1 MDTTL
6 NIPSYWLKDNKLDIE
21 FIKDKKNQNFFLE
34 CLAKELKK
42 KNKKEQEKNDGKAFE
57 LYVIIYHKEKY
68 GDEIWGAGYIPE
80 EELYNSG
87 FIHDS
92 NKQRLNRIARRREAE
107 GRVILISDYGMDFLS
122 KDKNG
127 EYHVIQAK
135 NYNKTKVTA
144 KHLGTFFSVII
155 NRVKGTS
162 YIYTTSPLEINLEET
177 IQHSQGD
184 IIHEYIKDFGS
195 SSITKHKKSTNLNEK
210 ELPLR
215 PEQKEAIECT
225 RGKKGQLVWN
235 MCCAFGKTLVL
246 GHHLEQ
252 SPEYSVIVCLA
263 PLKAHVKNLEDRIL
277 PFLPEYASILVDSD
291 QGGTTNPD
299 EIKIYL
305 HKYSQVVIFTTYK
318 SFENILYDILNVLP
332 KERVYIAVDEV
343 HNLVSLPSICQYI
356 NSFPNVL
363 FISATI
369 PYELYDVFP
378 DTECVYQF
386 SLAEGIE
393 KKYICDYEV
402 IVPDEDMNTDTDT
415 DTENITEL
423 STNMDSKVYFL
434 FNGMIKTG
442 SRRCIVYL
450 SSQQECDDFLE
461 RCNKISEKYHGIYIW
476 TNKITAESSY
486 KEREHRMKEF
496 EADLGYDL
504 YIFASVRILDE
515 SVNLTRCD
523 SEFITNFSD
532 KSSHTRI
539 VHRLMRGGR
548 LDSNNPSKKNH
559 LFLWAPDESLCK
571 EPFSLLR
578 KQDPEF
584 HKKIRA
590 INTNYD
596 NNTKKTTKEKLKKIT
611 KKWSD
616 FVQYK
621 CRTLDEHWEARRQHW
636 IQQYQKLGKYPSQI
650 SKDPQ
655 EKKAGKWQSD
665 MRNGYNKKHKRITQ
679 ERIDILDATEG
690 WRWDEDSF
698 DLNLENWIF
707 QYKKLSKYP
716 SRESKDPDEKRT
728 GQWQASMRKG
738 YNKKEKWMTQ
748 ERINKLNNTE
758 GWKWDE
764 KKQFKK
770 ETFESNLERWINQY
784 KKHIK
789 EPSNIS
795 KDQDERKAGQWRN
808 KIREKYKNKQ
818 LSKKY
823 IDILDATEGWKWSQ
837 EDPFDSNLE
846 NWIFQYKKLEK
857 SPSSKSKDVAE
868 KKSGQWQEDMRRHYK
883 NKENWMTQE
892 RIDKLNS
899 TEGWIWESKDNFYD
913 NLSYWIQQYKR
924 LERCPSCMS
933 KDIAEAKAGRW
944 QTHMRTAFRKK
955 EKRLTQERIDKLN
968 STEGWKWAE
977 EDPFDSNLENWIY
990 QYQKLEKSPS
1000 SLSTDPDEK
1009 RAGIW
1014 RNTMRQHYKKK
1025 TLTQEQIDKF
1035 NATEGWTWEDD
1046 PFESNLENWIQ
1057 QYKKLGK
1064 NPSGKSKDPK
1074 EKRAGRWQGSMR
1086 NGYRIKAKWMTQ
1098 KRIDILNNTDCWAWG
1113 GR

>member
-1 MDTTL
+1 MATTL

-532 KSSHTRI
+532 NSSRIRI

-621 CRTLDEHWEARRQHW
+621 CRTLDEHWGARLQHW

-655 EKKAGKWQSD
+655 EKKAGKWQSY
-665 MRNGYNKKHKRITQ
+665 MRKLKRKGKLSK
-679 ERIDILDATEG
+679 ERIDILDATER
-690 WRWDEDSF
+690 WRWTETDGYQATVEDK
-698 DLNLENWIF
+698 LWILETYYKQEKPKQKKK
-707 QYKKLSKYP
+707 QY
-716 SRESKDPDEKRT
+716 
-728 GQWQASMRKG
+728 
-738 YNKKEKWMTQ
+738 
-748 ERINKLNNTE
+748 KLNNGETVELDMGNVWECIKDNWTE
-758 GWKWDE
+758 KTPGTRLEPNDKARVEALEWHTKAIQELHKLREVKASNYQATVDDKLCILE
-764 KKQFKK
+764 IYYKQEKPNRKKKQ
-770 ETFESNLERWINQY
+770 Y
-784 KKHIK
+784 
-789 EPSNIS
+789 
-795 KDQDERKAGQWRN
+795 
-808 KIREKYKNKQ
+808 
-818 LSKKY
+818 
-823 IDILDATEGWKWSQ
+823 
-837 EDPFDSNLE
+837 
-846 NWIFQYKKLEK
+846 
-857 SPSSKSKDVAE
+857 
-868 KKSGQWQEDMRRHYK
+868 
-883 NKENWMTQE
+883 
-892 RIDKLNS
+892 KLNNGE
-899 TEGWIWESKDNFYD
+899 TVELNMGCFCDRIKDN
-913 NLSYWIQQYKR
+913 WTEEKPCTR
-924 LERCPSCMS
+924 LEPNDKTRV
-933 KDIAEAKAGRW
+933 EALEWHTKAI
-944 QTHMRTAFRKK
+944 QDLLQFR
-955 EKRLTQERIDKLN
+955 
-968 STEGWKWAE
+968 
-977 EDPFDSNLENWIY
+977 
-990 QYQKLEKSPS
+990 QK
-1000 SLSTDPDEK
+1000 T
-1009 RAGIW
+1009 
-1014 RNTMRQHYKKK
+1014 
-1025 TLTQEQIDKF
+1025 
-1035 NATEGWTWEDD
+1035 
-1046 PFESNLENWIQ
+1046 
-1057 QYKKLGK
+1057 
-1064 NPSGKSKDPK
+1064 
-1074 EKRAGRWQGSMR
+1074 
-1086 NGYRIKAKWMTQ
+1086 
-1098 KRIDILNNTDCWAWG
+1098 
-1113 GR
+1113 